1 MPEEKLPKGNRNM
14 IRESLPRLL
23 GLLDGVEK
31 IELEQV
37 ALEIGDLEF
46 FIPTGTAGNLTGPLP
61 LPATVPVKPTA
72 LIPAASSKI
81 LR

>member
-1 MPEEKLPKGNRNM
+1 MPEEKLPKQNKNM

-37 ALEIGDLEF
+37 ALDIGDLEF
-46 FIPTGTAGNLTGPLP
+46 FIPTGTGQFDGR
-61 LPATVPVKPTA
+61 
-72 LIPAASSKI
+72 AASMSR
-81 LR
+81 LQLFL

>member
-1 MPEEKLPKGNRNM
+1 MPEEKLPKQNKNM

-37 ALEIGDLEF
+37 ALDIGNLEF
-46 FIPTGTAGNLTGPLP
+46 FIPTGTGQVDG
-61 LPATVPVKPTA
+61 
-72 LIPAASSKI
+72 
-81 LR
+81 LRR